1 MYDIYF
7 VFLSFFKSFNAMK
20 IATILFIDQILH
32 DSVIILFQPQPWFLP
47 FIIPSWFKE
56 LQGIW
61 PGKHVT
67 LVGNTWGCPH
77 LKKIFYAEKQYYN
90 W

>member
-1 MYDIYF
+1 
-7 VFLSFFKSFNAMK
+7 MK
-20 IATILFIDQILH
+20 ITTILFIDQILH
-32 DSVIILFQPQPWFLP
+32 DSVIILFQLQPRFH
-47 FIIPSWFKE
+47 PSWFKE

-77 LKKIFYAEKQYYN
+77 LKKIFYAEKQYFN